1 MDFLDLL
8 NGKFDKTLEGAWY
21 LKNQPNIND
30 SGKPFDYEIIDGNSR
45 SYQMLFGNVQG
56 ASNIATIKTNEP
68 YEWRENT
75 FVVLQDGKLYS
86 IESIREDLGKVDKE
100 AYRLLKDVVG
110 VEYVLRLI
118 EIDNPYNL
126 K

>member
-1 MDFLDLL
+1 MFDFLDLL
-8 NGKFDKTLEGAWY
+8 NGKFDKTLEGTWY
-21 LKNQPNIND
+21 QKNQPTTE
-30 SGKPFDYEIIDGNSR
+30 GGLLFDYEIIDGKSK
-45 SYQMLFGNVQG
+45 SYQMLFGNVEG
-56 ASNIATIKTNEP
+56 TSNITTIKTNDP

-75 FVVLQDGKLYS
+75 FVVLQDGKLYT

-100 AYRLLKDVVG
+100 AFRLLKDVVG
-110 VEYVLRLI
+110 VEYVLRLL